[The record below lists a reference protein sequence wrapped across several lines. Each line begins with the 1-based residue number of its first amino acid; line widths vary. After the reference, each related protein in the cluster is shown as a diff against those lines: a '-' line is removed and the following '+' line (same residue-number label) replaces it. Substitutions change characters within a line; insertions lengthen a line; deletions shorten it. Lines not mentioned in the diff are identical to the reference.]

1 MSEIKNDLRSVAIV
15 MFPDGNYLFLTPAGN
30 IPDFKDAIDEKNLQD
45 QRNLK
50 LHYLCALIC

>member
-30 IPDFKDAIDEKNLQD
+30 IPDFKDAIDEKICKIKGILN
-45 QRNLK
+45 
-50 LHYLCALIC
+50 CIIFAL